1 MNTPFVVTIDGPS
14 GCGKS
19 TISQK
24 IAQQFDCR
32 LLDSGALY
40 RLVAWLVDQDHDNQQ
55 DLLLSLTLDDIQFV
69 PGSDGKPATVLY
81 QQQDCTDALRHPDMS
96 QKASIIA
103 ADATVRQ
110 ALVAAQRGFFNQ
122 RTLIAEGRDMG
133 TTIFPDA
140 RYKFYLTADLEERVQ
155 RRAKQLLS
163 SNRTVNI
170 DALRNGIIARDERD
184 ANRANSPLQ
193 PAKDAI
199 IIDTTDLTFQ
209 QAMDMIMNHIHE
221 TNEPRR
227 HV

>member
-1 MNTPFVVTIDGPS
+1 M
-14 GCGKS
+14 
-19 TISQK
+19 
-24 IAQQFDCR
+24 
-32 LLDSGALY
+32 
-40 RLVAWLVDQDHDNQQ
+40 
-55 DLLLSLTLDDIQFV
+55 
-69 PGSDGKPATVLY
+69 LY

-96 QKASIIA
+96 QSVIIA

-110 ALVAAQRGFFNQ
+110 ALVAAQRGFFNRQ
-122 RTLIAEGRDMG
+122 TLIAEGRDMG

-163 SNRTVNI
+163 SNKTVNI